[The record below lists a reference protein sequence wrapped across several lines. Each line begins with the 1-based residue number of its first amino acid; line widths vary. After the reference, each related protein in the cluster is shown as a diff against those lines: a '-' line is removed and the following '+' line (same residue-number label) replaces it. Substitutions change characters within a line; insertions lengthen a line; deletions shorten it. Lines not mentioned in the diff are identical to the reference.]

1 MMHDWCEQW
10 RRWRRNI
17 AAFWMVDT
25 ILRRSTVIALVAA
38 ASWSGLSNQ
47 AFPQEA
53 LYDGRPGLAGPEA
66 TPPEIATCDTINQ
79 TLDGFQPQRDRVDL
93 WISGPLTLVH
103 TDKVLWYLAVC
114 PDTGIRVMCVTYSD
128 NGMKTGDHV
137 VLAGALE
144 IQDRKHAVLDP
155 CLASRE

>member
-1 MMHDWCEQW
+1 MHDWFEQG
-10 RRWRRNI
+10 RRWLIDTNI
-17 AAFWMVDT
+17 P
-25 ILRRSTVIALVAA
+25 RSAVIALVAA
-38 ASWSGLSNQ
+38 VGWSGLGNQ
-47 AFPQEA
+47 GFSQEV
-53 LYDGRPGLAGPEA
+53 LYDGRPR
-66 TPPEIATCDTINQ
+66 EIATCDTIKQ

-155 CLASRE
+155 CLASRD

>member
-1 MMHDWCEQW
+1 MLHWVDQ
-10 RRWRRNI
+10 RRTRQRSI
-17 AAFWMVDT
+17 AGFGMYRAIRPMT
-25 ILRRSTVIALVAA
+25 IVALWAA
-38 ASWSGLSNQ
+38 VSWSGLGNR
-47 AFPQEA
+47 AFSQEA
-53 LYDGRPGLAGPEA
+53 LYVGRPGLAEPEE
-66 TPPEIATCDTINQ
+66 TPLEIATCETIKQ

-114 PDTGIRVMCVTYSD
+114 PDTGIRVMCITYSD

-155 CLASRE
+155 CLASRD

>member
-1 MMHDWCEQW
+1 MRNWVDEKQA
-10 RRWRRNI
+10 RRRNI
-17 AAFWMVDT
+17 ETFRRDT
-25 ILRRSTVIALVAA
+25 TIRPLMIIALWSAV
-38 ASWSGLSNQ
+38 SWSGLDSP
-47 AFPQEA
+47 ALAQEA
-53 LYDGRPGLAGPEA
+53 PYDGRPGLAGPEG
-66 TPPEIATCDTINQ
+66 TPREIATCETIKR

-103 TDKVLWYLAVC
+103 TDNVLWYLAVC
-114 PDTGIRVMCVTYSD
+114 ADSGIRVMCVTYSD

-155 CLASRE
+155 CLASRDGD

>member
-1 MMHDWCEQW
+1 MGNTGEHG
-10 RRWRRNI
+10 RPRRRNI
-17 AAFWMVDT
+17 AALWFHNT
-25 ILRRSTVIALVAA
+25 IRRWTMTALLAVV
-38 ASWSGLSNQ
+38 SLPGSSNQ

-53 LYDGRPGLAGPEA
+53 IYGGRPGLTGPEG
-66 TPPEIATCDTINQ
+66 TPPEIATCETIKQ
-79 TLDGFQPQRDRVDL
+79 TLDGFQPPRDRVDL

-114 PDTGIRVMCVTYSD
+114 PDTGIRVLCVTYSD
-128 NGMKTGDHV
+128 NGMKNGDQV

-155 CLASRE
+155 CLASRD

>member
-1 MMHDWCEQW
+1 MRDCFEQGL
-10 RRWRRNI
+10 RWRQKI
-17 AAFWMVDT
+17 FAFWT
-25 ILRRSTVIALVAA
+25 IDMTIGRSSVIALVAA
-38 ASWSGLSNQ
+38 VGWSGFGSQ
-47 AFPQEA
+47 AFSQET
-53 LYDGRPGLAGPEA
+53 LYDGRPGLAGPEG
-66 TPPEIATCDTINQ
+66 TPPEIATCDTIKQ
-79 TLDGFQPQRDRVDL
+79 TLDGFQPERDRVDL

-114 PDTGIRVMCVTYSD
+114 PDTGIRVMCVTYSN

-155 CLASRE
+155 CLASRD

>member
-1 MMHDWCEQW
+1 MNDRCEKAG
-10 RRWRRNI
+10 RRW
-17 AAFWMVDT
+17 AA
-25 ILRRSTVIALVAA
+25 IALVAGVAMA
-38 ASWSGLSNQ
+38 ALGSP
-47 AFPQEA
+47 AFSQDD
-53 LYDGRPGLAGPEA
+53 LYPGRPGLAGPEG
-66 TPPEIATCDTINQ
+66 TPPEIATCETIGK
-79 TLDGFQPQRDRVDL
+79 TLDGFKPARDRVDL

-128 NGMKTGDHV
+128 NGMKIGDRV

-144 IQDRKHAVLDP
+144 VQDRKHAVLDP

>member
-1 MMHDWCEQW
+1 MRDWFEQG
-10 RRWRRNI
+10 RRWRRYI
-17 AAFWMVDT
+17 VTFWIVDM
-25 ILRRSTVIALVAA
+25 IIRRSTVIALVAA
-38 ASWSGLSNQ
+38 VNWSGVGKQ
-47 AFPQEA
+47 AFSQEV
-53 LYDGRPGLAGPEA
+53 LYEGRPGLAGPEG
-66 TPPEIATCDTINQ
+66 TPAEVATCDTINQ
-79 TLDGFQPQRDRVDL
+79 TLDGFQPQLDRVDL

-155 CLASRE
+155 CLASRD

>member
-1 MMHDWCEQW
+1 MRDWFKQR

-17 AAFWMVDT
+17 TALRMIDVT
-25 ILRRSTVIALVAA
+25 VRRSTVIALVGAI
-38 ASWSGLSNQ
+38 SWSGLSNQ
-47 AFPQEA
+47 AFSQEA
-53 LYDGRPGLAGPEA
+53 LYEGRPGLAGPEG

-79 TLDGFQPQRDRVDL
+79 TLDGFQPQRDRADL

-144 IQDRKHAVLDP
+144 IQDRKHVVLDP
-155 CLASRE
+155 CLASRD

>member
-1 MMHDWCEQW
+1 MRNWFEEGRRPW
-10 RRWRRNI
+10 RTI
-17 AAFWMVDT
+17 PAFRMINMT
-25 ILRRSTVIALVAA
+25 LRQSTAIALVAA
-38 ASWSGLSNQ
+38 VSWSVLSNQ
-47 AFPQEA
+47 ASSQEG
-53 LYDGRPGLAGPEA
+53 LYDGRPGLAGPEG
-66 TPPEIATCDTINQ
+66 TPPEIATCDTIKR

-137 VLAGALE
+137 ILAGALE

>member
-1 MMHDWCEQW
+1 MHDWFEQG
-10 RRWRRNI
+10 RRWLI
-17 AAFWMVDT
+17 DT
-25 ILRRSTVIALVAA
+25 NMPRSAVIALVAA
-38 ASWSGLSNQ
+38 IGLSGLGNQ
-47 AFPQEA
+47 GFSQEM
-53 LYDGRPGLAGPEA
+53 LHDGRPGLAGPEG
-66 TPPEIATCDTINQ
+66 TPSEIATCDTIKQ

-155 CLASRE
+155 CLASRD